1 MNAMMDAVTATP
13 PDVDQKADPWWASES
28 NAEHCPVSPLSRWRA
43 SQSSHAC
50 PPASVHVW
58 LLERPV
64 PCPSGVQRSGGRVI
78 GAQSHEGPHHQIRA
92 HDSRALNCGQSSCFA
107 RRTVPS
113 AVPESPEVCA
123 APISEISAVATVA
136 GTGWRPGIRRPI
148 VRSARDRA
156 GPQETGSSAAP
167 PSCPRH
173 RDRPHSTLAALSRDT
188 LRARAA
194 KTGVLAQATRR
205 GCTAR
210 ISELDG
216 TSATRARA
224 AEGGAGSD

>member
-1 MNAMMDAVTATP
+1 MAGVPILPCLPTR
-13 PDVDQKADPWWASES
+13 ER
-28 NAEHCPVSPLSRWRA
+28 SR
-43 SQSSHAC
+43 
-50 PPASVHVW
+50 
-58 LLERPV
+58 
-64 PCPSGVQRSGGRVI
+64 
-78 GAQSHEGPHHQIRA
+78 
-92 HDSRALNCGQSSCFA
+92 
-107 RRTVPS
+107 
-113 AVPESPEVCA
+113 
-123 APISEISAVATVA
+123 VATRAPGAMPV
-136 GTGWRPGIRRPI
+136 WRSAIRRPCDWSSITRRPAPSNLGSRLTRPQLRAELMFCAPHRPKRSAREPGGVRSTNLRDFRCRDRRRYRMAPRNSPPI

-210 ISELDG
+210 MNELDG

>member
-156 GPQETGSSAAP
+156 GPQERVIGRAP
-167 PSCPRH
+167 LLGRRPS
-173 RDRPHSTLAALSRDT
+173 LALLSPAPGRASQYPCGAQPGH
-188 LRARAA
+188 LARARRQN
-194 KTGVLAQATRR
+194 GGSCSSNSPWLH
-205 GCTAR
+205 
-210 ISELDG
+210 G
-216 TSATRARA
+216 TY
-224 AEGGAGSD
+224 E